1 MFLLLTGTFLA
12 LSVFGGTQGT
22 VPVSYLG
29 CYREFTYHP
38 LFNRVYFN
46 YRNGINLRRRP
57 NWSFMIQVCA
67 REAVKRK
74 YSYFAIK
81 RYGQCTWGRRGLSI
95 TRGWNCRNRCHYGVG
110 RLWYAAVYRVQ
121 GSSVCQEGR
130 KSFDKCGQRCDCIR
144 GRLVNC
150 VRIRK
155 EFTSLSLRERRR
167 YIQTILKASTDPTF
181 KNDYDRLIND
191 HRILFTSGIHERIHF
206 LPWHRYFILLYEN
219 LLRRVDCRV
228 TVPYWDWSRV
238 SGDPFRTNPTDLWH
252 SGNAGF
258 GGNGVAPNGC
268 VQTGPFRESI
278 WSLPPPPAGAP
289 TEPGPRCL
297 RRRFNGN
304 PPDLVAVNRVL
315 QINLVNFT
323 DFELLLRINLHDVV
337 HCLIG
342 GTMCFNDSAS
352 APEFF
357 LHHGFIDKIWD
368 DWQKRSDA
376 HLNVFFPN
384 INEVM
389 PGTQVFPREVVDLSS
404 QPGGVRAEY
413 QQPKSPVR
421 PSSGQGHNQQRR
433 RFSSLNAK
441 VIRVFHIKST
451 EVSKAMEMAKMLQP

>member
-1 MFLLLTGTFLA
+1 
-12 LSVFGGTQGT
+12 
-22 VPVSYLG
+22 
-29 CYREFTYHP
+29 
-38 LFNRVYFN
+38 
-46 YRNGINLRRRP
+46 
-57 NWSFMIQVCA
+57 
-67 REAVKRK
+67 
-74 YSYFAIK
+74 
-81 RYGQCTWGRRGLSI
+81 
-95 TRGWNCRNRCHYGVG
+95 
-110 RLWYAAVYRVQ
+110 
-121 GSSVCQEGR
+121 
-130 KSFDKCGQRCDCIR
+130 
-144 GRLVNC
+144 
-150 VRIRK
+150 
-155 EFTSLSLRERRR
+155 
-167 YIQTILKASTDPTF
+167 IQTILKASTDPTF

-191 HRILFTSGIHERIHF
+191 HRILFTSGIHEPIHF
-206 LPWHRYFILLYEN
+206 LPWHRYFILLYDN